1 MIRCILLSLLTA
13 LLLAGCGGYY
23 KIPKKEYQERV
34 QTLGVLPILV
44 DADSTIL
51 RPDRAE
57 VLELLRRMSSGRE
70 SRLVEILRREKAYF
84 DIRMVAGEPE
94 ALFDRLIL
102 NRALRG
108 EGDKLYRRYQFNA
121 QAATE
126 LARENGVDALLVIVL
141 NGVVRPEKRWDN
153 PPTTFL
159 KTDYNAI
166 LATVSV
172 VLPSGELAWEYP
184 GTAGEGFLA
193 LQYPDFVEA
202 KYNKTDQV
210 KTKDITLV
218 GLERTLVERE
228 KALLGGTSFPFV
240 YRLLFEEISSAL
252 KPGFFSPLT
261 SKPAQPAAQP
271 Q

>member
-1 MIRCILLSLLTA
+1 MIRCVLLSLLTA
-13 LLLAGCGGYY
+13 LLLAGCGSHY

-44 DADSTIL
+44 DADSTIM

-57 VLELLRRMSSGRE
+57 VLDLLRRMSSGRE
-70 SRLVEILRREKAYF
+70 TRLIEILRQEKAYF
-84 DIRMVAGEPE
+84 DIRAVAGDPE
-94 ALFDRLIL
+94 ALFSRLIL

-108 EGDKLYRRYQFNA
+108 EGDKLYRRYQFSG
-121 QAATE
+121 QGAAE

-159 KTDYNAI
+159 KTDYNSI
-166 LATVSV
+166 QATTSV

-184 GTAGEGFLA
+184 GSGEGFLG

-240 YRLLFEEISSAL
+240 YRLLFEEIASAL
-252 KPGFFSPLT
+252 KPGFFSPLS

>member
-1 MIRCILLSLLTA
+1 MIRCVLLSLLTA

-44 DADSTIL
+44 DGDSTIL

-57 VLELLRRMSSGRE
+57 VLDLLRRMSSGRE
-70 SRLVEILRREKAYF
+70 SRLIEILRQEKAYF
-84 DIRMVAGEPE
+84 DIRVVAGEPE
-94 ALFDRLIL
+94 ALFGRLVL

-108 EGDKLYRRYQFNA
+108 EGDKLYRRYQFNG
-121 QAATE
+121 QAAAE
-126 LARENGVDALLVIVL
+126 LARDNGVDALLVIVL

-159 KTDYNAI
+159 KTDFNSI
-166 LATVSV
+166 QATASV

-184 GTAGEGFLA
+184 GSGDGVLA

-210 KTKDITLV
+210 KTKDISLV

-252 KPGFFSPLT
+252 KPGFFSPLS

>member
-1 MIRCILLSLLTA
+1 MRCLFLSLLTA

-51 RPDRAE
+51 RPDKAE
-57 VLELLRRMSSGRE
+57 VLDLLRRMSSGRE
-70 SRLVEILRREKAYF
+70 SRLIEILRRDKAYF
-84 DIRMVAGEPE
+84 DVRAVAGDPA

-108 EGDKLYRRYQFNA
+108 EGEKLYRRYQFSG
-121 QAATE
+121 QAAAE
-126 LARENGVDALLVIVL
+126 LARDNGVDALLVIVL

-159 KTDYNAI
+159 KTDYNSI
-166 LATVSV
+166 QATASV

-184 GTAGEGFLA
+184 GSAGDGFLA

-202 KYNKTDQV
+202 RFNKTDQV
-210 KTKDITLV
+210 KTKDISLV

-228 KALLGGTSFPFV
+228 KVLLGGTSFPSV
-240 YRLLFEEISSAL
+240 YRVLFEEIASAL
-252 KPGFFSPLT
+252 KPGFFTPMSAA
-261 SKPAQPAAQP
+261 PAQPQ
-271 Q
+271 

>member
-1 MIRCILLSLLTA
+1 MMRCVLLSLLTA

-51 RPDRAE
+51 RPDKAE
-57 VLELLRRMSSGRE
+57 VIDLLRRMSSGRE
-70 SRLVEILRREKAYF
+70 SRLIEILRQDKTYF
-84 DIRMVAGEPE
+84 DVRAVSGDPD
-94 ALFDRLIL
+94 ALFSRLIL

-108 EGDKLYRRYQFNA
+108 EGDKLYRRYQFSG
-121 QAATE
+121 QSAAE
-126 LARENGVDALLVIVL
+126 LAQTNGVDALLVIVL

-159 KTDYNAI
+159 KTDYNSI
-166 LATVSV
+166 QATAAV

-184 GTAGEGFLA
+184 GAAGDGFLA

-202 KYNKTDQV
+202 KYNMTDQV

-228 KALLGGTSFPFV
+228 KALLGGTSFPSV
-240 YRLLFEEISSAL
+240 YRVLFEEISSAL
-252 KPGFFSPLT
+252 KPGFFSPMT
-261 SKPAQPAAQP
+261 AKPAQPQ
-271 Q
+271 

>member
-1 MIRCILLSLLTA
+1 MKRLFLLPLLAA

-51 RPDRAE
+51 RPDKAE
-57 VLELLRRMSSGRE
+57 VLDLLRRMSSGRE
-70 SRLVEILRREKAYF
+70 SRLIEILRRDKAYF
-84 DIRMVAGEPE
+84 DVRAVDGDPD
-94 ALFDRLIL
+94 ALFSRLIL

-108 EGDKLYRRYQFNA
+108 EGDKLYRRYQFSGQAASELA
-121 QAATE
+121 QA
-126 LARENGVDALLVIVL
+126 NGVDALLVIVL
-141 NGVVRPEKRWDN
+141 NGVVRTEKRWDN

-159 KTDYNAI
+159 KTDYNSI
-166 LATVSV
+166 QATAAV

-184 GTAGEGFLA
+184 GGAGDGFLA

-210 KTKDITLV
+210 KTKDISLV

-228 KALLGGTSFPFV
+228 KVLLGGTSFPSA
-240 YRLLFEEISSAL
+240 YRVLFEEISSVL
-252 KPGFFSPLT
+252 KPGFLSPLT
-261 SKPAQPAAQP
+261 AKPAQPQ
-271 Q
+271 

>member
-1 MIRCILLSLLTA
+1 MLRCVLLSLLTT

-51 RPDRAE
+51 RPDKAE
-57 VLELLRRMSSGRE
+57 VLDLLRRMSSGRE
-70 SRLVEILRREKAYF
+70 SRLIDILRRDKAYF
-84 DIRMVAGEPE
+84 DVRAVAGDPE
-94 ALFDRLIL
+94 ALFGQLIL

-108 EGDKLYRRYQFNA
+108 EGDKLYRRYQFSGQAAAELA
-121 QAATE
+121 QA
-126 LARENGVDALLVIVL
+126 NGVDALLVVVL

-166 LATVSV
+166 QATASV

-184 GTAGEGFLA
+184 GGAGDGFLA
-193 LQYPDFVEA
+193 LQYPDFAEA
-202 KYNKTDQV
+202 KYNMTDQV

-228 KALLGGTSFPFV
+228 KTLLGGTSFPSV
-240 YRLLFEEISSAL
+240 YRVLFEEIASAL
-252 KPGFFSPLT
+252 KPGVFSPM
-261 SKPAQPAAQP
+261 SAMPAPP

>member
-1 MIRCILLSLLTA
+1 MMRLMLLSLLTA

-34 QTLGVLPILV
+34 RTIGVLPILV

-57 VLELLRRMSSGRE
+57 VLDLLRRMSGGRE
-70 SRLVEILRREKAYF
+70 GKLIELLRAERTYFDVRPVVGEPQDLFNRLV
-84 DIRMVAGEPE
+84 
-94 ALFDRLIL
+94 L
-102 NRALRG
+102 NRTLRG
-108 EGDKLYRRYQFNA
+108 EGEKLYRRYQFSG

-126 LARENGVDALLVIVL
+126 LAQANGVDALLVIVL

-159 KTDYNAI
+159 KTDYNSI
-166 LATVSV
+166 LATASV

-184 GTAGEGFLA
+184 GTAGERFLD
-193 LQYPDFVEA
+193 LQYADFVEA
-202 KYNKTDQV
+202 KYNKTEQV
-210 KTKDITLV
+210 KLKEIDMV

-228 KALLGGTSFPFV
+228 KRLLGNTGFPFV
-240 YRLLFEEISSAL
+240 YRVLFEEIVSTL
-252 KPGFFSPLT
+252 KPGFFQSTL
-261 SKPAQPAAQP
+261 ARPAAPQP